1 MQACSKI
8 HDTNIFLISF
18 YTELTI
24 LSELSLV
31 WQLKLDFDKEA
42 RTIHTLL
49 LAHNVYK
56 RYSKLVWYKKQ

>member
-18 YTELTI
+18 YSELTI

-56 RYSKLVWYKKQ
+56 RDSKLVWYKKQ